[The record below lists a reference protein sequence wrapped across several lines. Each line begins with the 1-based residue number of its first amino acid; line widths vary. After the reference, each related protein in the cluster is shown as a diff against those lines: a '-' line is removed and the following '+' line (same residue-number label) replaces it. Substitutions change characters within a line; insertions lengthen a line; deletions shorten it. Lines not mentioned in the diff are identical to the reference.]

1 MAIVIWVLRV
11 FIFWENLKRAERGYA
26 FVHERA
32 RSTAFLTR
40 NGERRSIG
48 ATAIA
53 RRRSLCLNHLCH
65 RRCGLLPD

>member
-40 NGERRSIG
+40 NQNGMVKDAASVQQQ
-48 ATAIA
+48 
-53 RRRSLCLNHLCH
+53 
-65 RRCGLLPD
+65 